1 MRRVA
6 GLLLAALALVQC
18 TPRPPD
24 LEQIRS
30 RGELRV
36 ATLNHPT
43 TYYLNTY
50 GPRGLEYELMRAFA
64 DSQGLRLAVLP
75 RDNEAQLVDALRKG
89 EADVVA
95 AQVTYREP
103 WSSFAWSSRTYDHVR
118 QLVVHAR
125 GTVKPRKPADLANAR
140 LVVKAGSPQEDL
152 LRSLAS
158 SGLQLSWQS
167 LPANAVNGPLD
178 AIAAGTADATII
190 DETSFRQIHQAYPEI
205 VSAFVLDE
213 TRPVQWMVRR
223 RSDQLRAA
231 IDDFLGS
238 PEAHQRVAAASIE
251 NPEESGPDAPRMQLE
266 MARAFRNHIETR
278 LPLLRPWFEE
288 AGRETGLDWR
298 LIAAMGYQE
307 SKWDRDAQSFNGAQG
322 VMMLMPQTAPTV
334 GVEDP
339 FDPRQNILGG
349 ARYFIE
355 VRDKL
360 PERIREPDR
369 TAMALAA
376 YNVGFGHL
384 EDARIITQSRGGNP
398 DRWNDVRDN
407 LPLLAQEGWFL
418 QAKRGYARGWEPVQ
432 FVRRVQLY
440 RDALEWQALPSI
452 ETVLQIDEESL
463 PPNENPGIEPGST
476 SE

>member
-6 GLLLAALALVQC
+6 GLLVAILALVQC

-43 TYYLNTY
+43 TYYQDTH
-50 GPRGLEYELMRAFA
+50 GPRGLEYELMSAFA
-64 DSQGLRLAVLP
+64 DSLGLRLAVVPL
-75 RDNEAQLVDALRKG
+75 DNEAELVDALRRG
-89 EADVVA
+89 DVDLVA
-95 AQVTYREP
+95 AQVTYRDP
-103 WSSFAWSSRTYDHVR
+103 WRSFAWGSRTYDHVS

-125 GTVKPRKPADLANAR
+125 GTVKPRKTADLANKR

-152 LRSLAS
+152 LRSLAE
-158 SGLQLSWQS
+158 SGLELSWQA
-167 LPANAVNGPLD
+167 LPATAVNGPLD
-178 AIAAGTADATII
+178 AIAAGTADVTII
-190 DETSFRQIHQAYPEI
+190 DQNSFRYIHQAYPEI
-205 VSAFVLDE
+205 VAAFALDE
-213 TRPVQWMVRR
+213 TRPVQWMIRR

-231 IDDFLGS
+231 ADAFLGS
-238 PEAHQRVAAASIE
+238 PEAHQRVATASME
-251 NPEESGPDAPRMQLE
+251 EPEELEDTAPRMQVE
-266 MARAFRNHIETR
+266 MARALRNHVETR

-288 AGRETGLDWR
+288 AARETGLDWR

-307 SKWDRDAQSFNGAQG
+307 SKWDRDAESFNGAQG
-322 VMMLMPQTAPTV
+322 VMMLMPETAPTV
-334 GVEDP
+334 GVDDP
-339 FDPRQNILGG
+339 FDPRQSILGG

-360 PERIREPDR
+360 PERIPEADR

-384 EDARIITQSRGGNP
+384 EDARVITQMRGRNP
-398 DRWNDVRDN
+398 DRWSDVRES

-418 QAKRGYARGWEPVQ
+418 QVKRGYARGWEPVQ
-432 FVRRVQLY
+432 FVRRVQQY

-452 ETVLQIDEESL
+452 ETVLQTDAESL
-463 PPNENPGIEPGST
+463 PPNENPGVEPGS
-476 SE
+476 SSD